1 MSSRKLAAFGTAVV
15 ALTIGVAPILTNAAD
30 HLDAPALGGATA
42 NGQIAPHS
50 EHGDRDIN
58 DVYVFRAPDN
68 SRRTVIAMTVN
79 PAINLFGGNF
89 GTNVRYI
96 FNIDKNG
103 DEKADLAYVA
113 RFGRVDR
120 DDDDKYPEQDYR
132 ITRYTGKNARSLD
145 DGRTVAWG
153 ESNEGN
159 AKTRDSLKA
168 WAGVRSDPFFF
179 DLTGFIGTTTK
190 LTTGTAVGGD
200 ALGSN
205 PTDFFANLNTNAIVL
220 SIPNSQLPDTIGVW
234 ATTQYRSDGRWK
246 PADQMGRPAIN
257 TVFNPTADKNL
268 FNRTPPSRQA
278 TASNGKFRTNV
289 INGLKFFSSLD
300 SEGAYSDA
308 QAAALASVLI
318 PDVLVY
324 SRSSS
329 LPAPL
334 NGRALADD
342 VIDVELNVTTGGDPL
357 GLFADRDATGAVPG
371 DGVGPH
377 TDYLS
382 RFPYLGKPH

>member
-1 MSSRKLAAFGTAVV
+1 MSPKKLAAFGTAVV

-30 HLDAPALGGATA
+30 HLDAPALGGTVV

-68 SRRTVIAMTVN
+68 SNRTVIAMTVN

-89 GTNVRYI
+89 GRNVRYI

-103 DEKADLAYVA
+103 DNKADLAYVA
-113 RFGRVDR
+113 RFSR
-120 DDDDKYPEQDYR
+120 PERGGDQDYR
-132 ITRYTGKNARSLD
+132 ISKYTGSGARSLTA
-145 DGRTVAWG
+145 GTTVAWG
-153 ESNEGN
+153 ETNEGN
-159 AKTRDSLKA
+159 ASTRNGLKA

-200 ALGSN
+200 GLGDH

-220 SIPNSQLPDTIGVW
+220 SIPNSQLPDRIGLW
-234 ATTQYRSDGRWK
+234 AQTTWYDGTYWRK
-246 PADQMGRPAIN
+246 ADQMGRPAIN
-257 TVFNPTADKNL
+257 TVFNPAADKNL
-268 FNRTPPSRQA
+268 FNRTPPSQQA
-278 TASNGKFRTNV
+278 TAAGGKFRTNV

-300 SEGAYSDA
+300 TEGAYSDA
-308 QAAALASVLI
+308 QAGALASVLF
-318 PDVLVY
+318 PDVLPY
-324 SRSSS
+324 SRTSS

-357 GLFADRDATGAVPG
+357 GLFANRDATGAVPG

-377 TDYLS
+377 TDYTS
-382 RFPYLGKPH
+382 TFPYLGRPH